1 MTSEEKITLE
11 SSEFANQGQR
21 LTSPRSIEAC
31 RLIGVAPMELYPLTF
46 DEYVLQHYEIRNL
59 QKNLQ
64 EERYR
69 HFDKIRT
76 DNIALAKQKRS
87 ELVEQEKNNKSKSHI
102 SNKSTGNNAS
112 AVREEKE
119 KLEKMKKR
127 QNNTLKI
134 MIDYEFA
141 MEERRKKNE
150 DTWSINERNR
160 REKGKRWK

>member
-1 MTSEEKITLE
+1 M
-11 SSEFANQGQR
+11 
-21 LTSPRSIEAC
+21 TSPRSIEAC

-87 ELVEQEKNNKSKSHI
+87 ELVEQEKNNKSKNDYWEKNFCYFHCASLTSLFYLINIYI
-102 SNKSTGNNAS
+102 S
-112 AVREEKE
+112 
-119 KLEKMKKR
+119 
-127 QNNTLKI
+127 
-134 MIDYEFA
+134 
-141 MEERRKKNE
+141 
-150 DTWSINERNR
+150 
-160 REKGKRWK
+160 

>member
-76 DNIALAKQKRS
+76 DNISIAKQKRI
-87 ELVEQEKNNKSKSHI
+87 ELIEQEKNNKSKSHV
-102 SNKSTGNNAS
+102 SNKSAGNDAS
-112 AVREEKE
+112 GEGEARKDEKE
-119 KLEKMKKR
+119 TE
-127 QNNTLKI
+127 
-134 MIDYEFA
+134 
-141 MEERRKKNE
+141 
-150 DTWSINERNR
+150 
-160 REKGKRWK
+160 